1 MRQFNNVS
9 LPDILELNAMLPHL
23 KPEEFELDAGY
34 AIFWDD
40 QFGRIQTLVVPKGYI
55 TDLSSIPRWARSLI
69 PVIGRQNGPAV
80 IHDYVYEPMNNDR
93 PEGKHQL
100 PGWTKQEIDTLFLLA
115 MESVEVNRVR
125 RTLMYWAVKYG
136 GSHAW
141 RTKNK

>member
-23 KPEEFELDAGY
+23 KPEEFELDAPY
-34 AIFWDD
+34 ALSWDGD
-40 QFGRIQTLVVPKGYI
+40 DGARHMISVPKGYI
-55 TDLSSIPRWARSLI
+55 TDLSSIPRWARSVI

-93 PEGKHQL
+93 PEGMHQL
-100 PGWTKQEIDTLFLLA
+100 FAWTKEEIDLLFLLA
-115 MESVEVNRVR
+115 MKSVGVNRVR
-125 RTLMYWAVKYG
+125 RNLMYAAVKYG
-136 GSHAW
+136 GGNAW